1 MTNPLL
7 DDRGTATRIAR
18 LFSGRKKVFI
28 AYLTA
33 GDPTPAHTASLVLA
47 LERGGADLIE
57 LGVPFSD
64 PIADGPVIQRA
75 SYRALRA
82 GMTTRKV
89 LEIVRE
95 VRRESEIPILLF

>member
-1 MTNPLL
+1 MEMVQT
-7 DDRGTATRIAR
+7 TTRIGNLFAAR
-18 LFSGRKKVFI
+18 RAEGRKVFI

-33 GDPTPAHTASLVLA
+33 GDPTPAHTAQLVLA

-75 SYRALRA
+75 SYRALEA
-82 GMTTRKV
+82 GATLAGL
-89 LEIVRE
+89 LETVK
-95 VRRESEIPILLF
+95 